1 MILHISLKKIKQYDR
16 EFGMYTLL
24 CIKKIPNKDL
34 LYNTGN
40 SAQYS
45 IEEKGTTED
54 EMVGW
59 QHPFDGHEFE

>member
-1 MILHISLKKIKQYDR
+1 
-16 EFGMYTLL
+16 MYTLL

-59 QHPFDGHEFE
+59 QHPLDGHEFE